1 MRPPQIN
8 RPENLFEGFNPS
20 DYEDEARARWPEHFD
35 EAQQTAQSMPPEQT
49 AAEQKEITAAMI
61 RMAELMTAG
70 QLPADPAVQ
79 AEVDR
84 HYQWVTRYWT
94 PSAEAYRNLG
104 QLYVDDERF
113 HVSYEQIAA
122 GLAAYQRDAMTIY
135 ARDRLS

>member
-1 MRPPQIN
+1 MSPPQIN

-20 DYEDEARARWPEHFD
+20 DYEDEARARWPEHFTGVVPSD
-35 EAQQTAQSMPPEQT
+35 GSAGQQ
-49 AAEQKEITAAMI
+49 ITAAMI

-70 QLPADPAVQ
+70 QAPADPAVQ

-113 HVSYEQIAA
+113 RASYEQITT
-122 GLAAYQRDAMTIY
+122 GLAAFQRDAMAVY
-135 ARDRLS
+135 ASARLS